1 MMMVRTMVRMPM
13 VMRVMIYLMSIMMNK
28 DGDDSGDNFVSG
40 RTGTKSRGL
49 AGCERGSK
57 SQSRVQVFRCV
68 YYN

>member
-40 RTGTKSRGL
+40 RAGTKSR
-49 AGCERGSK
+49 
-57 SQSRVQVFRCV
+57 
-68 YYN
+68 